1 MKKINI
7 LHFPIRNTNGGVT
20 RSAMKYWKY
29 INHDRFQFDFATC
42 SKKLDFERTIIE
54 QGCKVHYISCYAEQ
68 NEERFCEELRRILL
82 QGYDAI
88 HINTTW
94 WKSFKVEQVAK
105 EVGIKSIIIHARNSY
120 IDINDDAQREKELQ
134 IHEKCK
140 REFTE
145 GLATHFLACSR
156 EAADFLFGPQISRKR
171 IVLFRNAL
179 DIERYRYDEKIRRE
193 MRQYLE
199 VTEKFVIGNVGRM
212 AYAKNLLFLLDCF
225 YEIQKREEKAVL
237 LLIGDG
243 ELKEQLTEKINQYGI
258 CEKVKM
264 IGKVDNVEDYLQ
276 AMDLFAFPSR
286 FEGLGNA
293 LIEAQT
299 AGLKCITSN
308 RVPMETKITDNITF
322 LELDKNEWIEEILK
336 YVNGYDR
343 QVMDVYIRDA
353 GYDIR
358 EEIKVLEH
366 IYEEN
371 NS

>member
-1 MKKINI
+1 MEKIKV
-7 LHFPIRNTNGGVT
+7 LHFPIRSTNGGVT

-29 INHDRFQFDFATC
+29 VDHDRFQFDFATC
-42 SKKLDFERTIIE
+42 SKSLDFEKTITE

-68 NEERFCEELRRILL
+68 NKKQFCEELKRILL
-82 QGYDAI
+82 QDYDVV

-94 WKSFKVEQVAK
+94 WKSFTVEQVAK
-105 EVGIKSIIIHARNSY
+105 EVGIKNIIVHARNSY
-120 IDINDDAQREKELQ
+120 VDIIDDVKREQEFQ

-140 REFTE
+140 RKFMEDM
-145 GLATHFLACSR
+145 ATHLLACSR
-156 EAADFLFGPQISRKR
+156 EAADFLFGPQIPRSK
-171 IVLFRNAL
+171 IILFHNAL
-179 DIERYRYDEKIRRE
+179 DIERYRYNKKTRE
-193 MRQYLE
+193 RMRQDLGLIDR
-199 VTEKFVIGNVGRM
+199 FVIGTVGRM
-212 AYAKNLLFLLDCF
+212 AYAKNPEFLLECF
-225 YEIQKREEKAVL
+225 YEIQKKEEKAVL

-243 ELKEQLTEKINQYGI
+243 ELKEQLAEKISQYGI

-264 IGKVDNVEDYLQ
+264 IGNVDNVEDYLQ

-299 AGLKCITSN
+299 AGLKCVASDH
-308 RVPMETKITDNITF
+308 VPMATKVTDNIIY
-322 LELDKNEWIEEILK
+322 LELDKNEWIREILK

-343 QVMDVYIRDA
+343 QVMDEYIRVA

-371 NS
+371 NL